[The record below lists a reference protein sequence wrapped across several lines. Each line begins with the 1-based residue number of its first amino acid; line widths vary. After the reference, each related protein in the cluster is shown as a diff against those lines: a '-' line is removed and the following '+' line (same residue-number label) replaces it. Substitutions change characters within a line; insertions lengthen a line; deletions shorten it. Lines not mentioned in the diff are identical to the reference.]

1 MQTKMEYLLLVLA
14 WILIIA
20 SGLLYVFALA
30 YIVFN
35 LTKILLKENK
45 YKNKY
50 GKGSK

>member
-1 MQTKMEYLLLVLA
+1 MQTKMEYLPLVLA

-20 SGLLYVFALA
+20 SGLIYLFALA
-30 YIVFN
+30 YVVYN
-35 LTKILLKENK
+35 VTKALLEENK